1 MNVKELLKKCQRD
14 RTAVLATNFYN
25 FETLT
30 AVMQAAQRMQA
41 PVLLQ
46 LTRSSKMTG
55 KEKEFARRA
64 IADYGV
70 EGWIHLDHGGSV
82 ELVERCLDAG
92 FDSVMIDAS
101 ERPFDE
107 NVSTT
112 RRVVELA
119 RSYGVNV
126 EAELGYVAKLGQAQ
140 GGGFTTPEEAARF
153 VEATGVDALAVAIG
167 SAHGFYKQA
176 PRLDIERLAQI
187 HAATDAALVLH
198 GSSGIPHDMVRE
210 AIANGIVKVNLATE
224 IKDNFMP
231 KSRGAGRGAALR
243 KIPHGRQQQGEIG
256 EHNRATDRLRKA
268 ILDNPPNHPASDR
281 QKRDDSYPRTFVL
294 RASQYLHPVVQR
306 YPDEIYYGYPCIPT
320 KKRCAVNRHTALNTT
335 SMDQLAAKPE
345 KSVWK
350 AAAS

>member
-46 LTRSSKMTG
+46 LTRSSIDYMG
-55 KEKEFARRA
+55 LEQAVGMGRRA

-112 RRVVELA
+112 RRIVELA
-119 RSYGVNV
+119 RPYGVNV

-167 SAHGFYKQA
+167 SAHGFYKQT

-187 HAATDAALVLH
+187 HAAQKNTHQVDLQRFDHLDAGVPHHGCPRAAEKGDAA
-198 GSSGIPHDMVRE
+198 GGI
-210 AIANGIVKVNLATE
+210 
-224 IKDNFMP
+224 
-231 KSRGAGRGAALR
+231 
-243 KIPHGRQQQGEIG
+243 
-256 EHNRATDRLRKA
+256 EHQA
-268 ILDNPPNHPASDR
+268 
-281 QKRDDSYPRTFVL
+281 
-294 RASQYLHPVVQR
+294 
-306 YPDEIYYGYPCIPT
+306 
-320 KKRCAVNRHTALNTT
+320 AVN
-335 SMDQLAAKPE
+335 
-345 KSVWK
+345 
-350 AAAS
+350 AASRRRH